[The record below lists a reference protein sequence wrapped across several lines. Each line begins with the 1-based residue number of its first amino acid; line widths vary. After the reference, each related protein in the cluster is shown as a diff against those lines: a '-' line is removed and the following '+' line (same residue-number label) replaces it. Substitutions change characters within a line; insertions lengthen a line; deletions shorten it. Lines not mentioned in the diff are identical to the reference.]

1 MIICRTIKFI
11 NFTLILT
18 IIILS
23 ASCHS
28 RKNVVNSDEEIDYIT
43 SQVENS
49 INAVNND
56 PTRIPRTITE
66 DGKLRTVGIYG
77 WTSGFFAGNL
87 WYLYDLT
94 GDDKWRKRA
103 IKWTE
108 ALDSVQYYTEDHDIG
123 FIINC
128 SYGNGLRLAGI
139 KEYEKVIINAAKSLT
154 TRYNPITKSIKSW
167 NRKKAWD
174 GETEWYFPVIIDNM
188 MNLEL
193 LFEATRLS
201 GDNTFKDIA
210 VQHALTTMQNHYR
223 KDFSSYHVVDYDTI
237 TGNVLDKATNQGF
250 VDQSSWAR
258 GQAWGLYGFITCY
271 RYTKDEQFLQFAEN
285 IANYILNHPNLPED
299 LVPYWDY
306 DATNSKLIPEWD
318 YDPEKY
324 PVVLRDVS
332 AAAITCSALFE
343 LAEYNIENSE
353 KYKNKAFK
361 LLESLAS
368 STYMNTDN
376 ENNYFILNHSVG
388 SLPHGAE
395 INAPLVYA
403 DYYFLE
409 SIRRKK
415 KVLN

>member
-28 RKNVVNSDEEIDYIT
+28 RKNVVISDEEIDYIT

-343 LAEYNIENSE
+343 LVEYNIENSE